1 MAKRTITNDF
11 LIGILVV
18 TAVVALLVL
27 TYRVNKFS
35 FSKGGYELRA
45 AFINSSG
52 VEKNAPVRLSG
63 VEVGSVK
70 DIKLMYDQQGTHVV
84 LTLWLNDNAKAR
96 QDSQAFV
103 TMLGIM
109 GEKYV
114 ELTAGSATSE
124 FLKPG
129 SIIIGKEPFDTTKFI
144 EKGEQI
150 ANNLDSAISDVRKLT
165 SGVNDVIMVHRDDLD
180 QMLKNLVSTSEN
192 MKAFSEDIKWH
203 PWKLIHKTKEK
214 KPVEEKK

>member
-18 TAVVALLVL
+18 TAVAALLVL

-35 FSKGGYELRA
+35 FSKGGYELRL

-63 VEVGSVK
+63 VEVGAVK
-70 DIKLMYDQQGTHVV
+70 DIQLMYDQQGTHVV
-84 LTLWLNDNAKAR
+84 LTCWLNESAKVR
-96 QDSQAFV
+96 QDSEAFV

-114 ELTAGSATSE
+114 ELTTGSATSE

-180 QMLKNLVSTSEN
+180 QMLKNLV
-192 MKAFSEDIKWH
+192 
-203 PWKLIHKTKEK
+203 
-214 KPVEEKK
+214 